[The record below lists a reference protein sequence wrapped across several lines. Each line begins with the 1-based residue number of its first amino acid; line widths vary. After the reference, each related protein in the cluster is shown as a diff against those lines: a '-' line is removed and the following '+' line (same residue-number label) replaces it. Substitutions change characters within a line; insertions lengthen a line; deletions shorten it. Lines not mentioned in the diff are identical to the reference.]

1 MAFILPVFEK
11 FQAEGE
17 SIGRLIIGYDELEIA
32 LCRCVAEA
40 VNDLDM
46 VVKKLFGKRLGEKQ
60 RIKKAVSIG
69 QCSYQAL
76 GLQEL
81 FNEIICEM
89 HHCRLIRNQFSHCA
103 FYEDPDNMGH
113 LLFTNIEDRAKC
125 SQTIV
130 ELTPSTVPAKRV
142 TQALLEEHETY
153 FTYVWGRLNF
163 IECEARVRAGK
174 SSANAYTIKKVRKPE
189 THLTR

>member
-1 MAFILPVFEK
+1 M
-11 FQAEGE
+11 
-17 SIGRLIIGYDELEIA
+17 
-32 LCRCVAEA
+32 
-40 VNDLDM
+40 
-46 VVKKLFGKRLGEKQ
+46 FGTRLGEKQ

-76 GLQEL
+76 GLLEL
-81 FNEIICEM
+81 FNEIIFEM

-103 FYEDPDNMGH
+103 FYEDPDNIGH

-130 ELTPSTVPAKRV
+130 ELTPSTVLAKRV

-153 FTYVWGRLNF
+153 FIYVLERLYF
-163 IECEARVRAGK
+163 VRCETRVRSGK
-174 SSANAYTIKKVRKPE
+174 LPANAYTEKRMSKPE